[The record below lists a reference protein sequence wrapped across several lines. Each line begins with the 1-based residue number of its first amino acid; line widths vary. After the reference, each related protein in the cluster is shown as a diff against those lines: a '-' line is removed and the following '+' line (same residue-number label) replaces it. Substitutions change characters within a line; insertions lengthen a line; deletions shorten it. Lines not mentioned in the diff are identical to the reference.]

1 MSLNTLALPSHDLIS
16 IKKDKKKIKH
26 STEQIVII
34 IIIINWEETLAF
46 SAKMCLQLFKL
57 LVP

>member
-16 IKKDKKKIKH
+16 IKKKIKKIKH
-26 STEQIVII
+26 STEQKVI

-46 SAKMCLQLFKL
+46 SAKMCLQLFR
-57 LVP
+57 